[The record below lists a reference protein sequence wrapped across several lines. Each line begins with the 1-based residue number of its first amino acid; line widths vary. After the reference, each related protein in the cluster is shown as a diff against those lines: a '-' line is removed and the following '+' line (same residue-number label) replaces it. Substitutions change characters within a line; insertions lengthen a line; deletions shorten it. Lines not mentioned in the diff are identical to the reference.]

1 MYIGNVHLIHDDA
14 VVATKTLATAFSD
27 IIKASF
33 YVSSA
38 APKVW
43 NQTNKER
50 FVRLLCMVQ
59 RNAEF
64 MKNFAE
70 KVAPLQTGEIALYFD
85 LKTLKVL

>member
-38 APKVW
+38 APKV
-43 NQTNKER
+43 
-50 FVRLLCMVQ
+50 
-59 RNAEF
+59 
-64 MKNFAE
+64 
-70 KVAPLQTGEIALYFD
+70 
-85 LKTLKVL
+85 